1 MNGLIPEMSKTC
13 LPSEVCRDTSSF
25 LWLRRTI
32 GLAAALAH
40 PPELTD
46 RYVSETTT
54 SCIV

>member
-13 LPSEVCRDTSSF
+13 FPSKVCRDTSPF
-25 LWLRRTI
+25 LWSRRTI
-32 GLAAALAH
+32 GPAAALVH

-46 RYVSETTT
+46 RYVLETTT